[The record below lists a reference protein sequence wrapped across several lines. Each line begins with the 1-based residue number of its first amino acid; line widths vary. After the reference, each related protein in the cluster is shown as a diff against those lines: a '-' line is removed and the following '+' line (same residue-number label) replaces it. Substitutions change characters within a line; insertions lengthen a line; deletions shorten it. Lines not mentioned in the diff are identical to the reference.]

1 MSQQSTSNPTMSMPA
16 STASA
21 SGKTLQLVYPQ
32 WQGGA
37 NPNYQIGAQVLAAL
51 LPSSPNTEKVYVPVA
66 DEKATLA
73 ANEEQ
78 TAQDVL
84 PKRFSCNNRLRL
96 VKFLRLNNRAKLS
109 PSAVTALFRKYR
121 SITCTSNIRIIR
133 RFYGLMPI
141 PIS

>member
-66 DEKATLA
+66 DEKQLSPPMKSKPLKTF
-73 ANEEQ
+73 
-78 TAQDVL
+78 L

-96 VKFLRLNNRAKLS
+96 GKFLRLNNRAKLS

>member
-78 TAQDVL
+78 TAQDVFAVIL
-84 PKRFSCNNRLRL
+84 LQQQTTARE
-96 VKFLRLNNRAKLS
+96 FLRLNNRAKLS